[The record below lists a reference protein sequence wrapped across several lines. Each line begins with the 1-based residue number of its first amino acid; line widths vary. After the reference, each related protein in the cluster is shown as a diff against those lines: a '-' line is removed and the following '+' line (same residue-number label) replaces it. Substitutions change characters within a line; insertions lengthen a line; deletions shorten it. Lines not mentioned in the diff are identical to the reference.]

1 MPPACA
7 MRQEAQCQVRVGGT
21 FVFPKRCFPTRL
33 GASVCRGFNFI
44 PTYSFDKCRL
54 NYPNVWALESRL
66 EGGIRRLR
74 IPQPRTGLAGPLKPA
89 EKDTGSP
96 DSPVTAPFLSFSA
109 HSLLLLIFSPFP
121 LATTLMLPAHTI
133 HWENSFPIVQPSHR
147 LLITQTATPGIRG
160 STFLVPHFPAS
171 MAAGREILWPLLQRL
186 LRLSPCWL
194 PPPPTFSPTL
204 NHPDP
209 HQGTPFST
217 PSQSSGQAAL

>member
-21 FVFPKRCFPTRL
+21 LVFPKRCFPTRL

-54 NYPNVWALESRL
+54 NYPKVWALESRL

-121 LATTLMLPAHTI
+121 LATTPMLPAHTHPLGELI
-133 HWENSFPIVQPSHR
+133 PYCPAKSQASDHTDSYPWNPGLHVPRPSLPSQHGSR
-147 LLITQTATPGIRG
+147 EGDPLSSAPRPPQAVSLLA
-160 STFLVPHFPAS
+160 
-171 MAAGREILWPLLQRL
+171 
-186 LRLSPCWL
+186 